1 LVFNEWGETESKRAQ
16 RRLVDRLHR
25 FDDIYPG
32 LEQFAR
38 EAEQGFARGSE
49 VHSAAIP
56 FKDLDVK
63 GVF

>member
-1 LVFNEWGETESKRAQ
+1 LNPASGEWAVPQKAFTA
-16 RRLVDRLHR
+16 L
-25 FDDIYPG
+25 DIYPG

-49 VHSAAIP
+49 VHSTAIP